1 MDLMTDVMDRPAVVT
16 AEPLHPEPPRPEPL
30 ATAAPDPAALYRA
43 LLDSHPE
50 PTFSLGP
57 DGRVIECNRAFAR
70 FVGRPI
76 AALVGAEFPSLVIG
90 ADRGVDACARVAAGV
105 AQSWQAE
112 FVGPDDTVSVGY
124 VTLAPVVVD
133 GRVVGAQGIARDVTV
148 YQVIEEQLQARVLTD
163 PLTGLASRTQLHESI
178 ERATRRAH
186 HDPASVAVLF
196 LDLDDFK
203 LVNDGLGH
211 AAGDALLG
219 AVTQRLRRATRGA
232 DLVARLGGDEF
243 AVLLVGLATPA
254 DALLVVE
261 RVHAALRA
269 PVEVDGRPV
278 ESSASIGVAHWDGM
292 ALPAELVRNANLAM
306 SRAKSI
312 GKARHAVYDAE
323 MQSAARDRL
332 ELASDLREA
341 IRAGA
346 IVAAFQPIVDLES
359 GRVLKA
365 EALARWS
372 HPTRG
377 PISPA
382 VFIPLAEE
390 TGLVDDL
397 GALMLRQGCA
407 QLRAWQEA
415 TDATD
420 APVGVTVNVSG
431 RQIDRGTL
439 VPAVRDAL
447 AESGADARGL
457 TLELTES
464 VAMRQPE
471 RLLEIL
477 SELAAMGVALAIDD
491 FGTGYSSLSYLH
503 RFPVDVLKIDK
514 SFVDGVASDESAHAQ
529 TLIRTIVSVAA
540 ALGLQTVAE
549 GIETPAQRDA
559 LRALGCHHG
568 QGYLFG
574 RPGPGAAIDATR

>member
-1 MDLMTDVMDRPAVVT
+1 MTRV
-16 AEPLHPEPPRPEPL
+16 PRVP
-30 ATAAPDPAALYRA
+30 TTPDPAALYRA

-50 PTFSLGP
+50 PTFSLGV
-57 DGRVIECNRAFAR
+57 DGRVIECNQAFAR
-70 FVGRPI
+70 FVGRPV
-76 AALVGAEFPSLVIG
+76 AALVGAEFPSLVLA
-90 ADRGVDACARVAAGV
+90 ADRGAAACARVADGDP
-105 AQSWQAE
+105 QSWQAE
-112 FVGPDDTVSVGY
+112 FIGPDDTVSVGY
-124 VTLAPVVVD
+124 VTLAPVTID
-133 GRVVGAQGIARDVTV
+133 GQVVGAQGIARDVTV

-163 PLTGLASRTQLHESI
+163 PLTGLASRTQLHESS
-178 ERATRRAH
+178 ERAVARAPE
-186 HDPASVAVLF
+186 PASVAVLF

-219 AVTQRLRRATRGA
+219 SVTQRLRRATRGA

-243 AVLLVGLATPA
+243 AVLLVGLASPA
-254 DALLVVE
+254 DVMLVVE

-269 PVEVDGRPV
+269 PVELDGRPV
-278 ESSASIGVAHWDGM
+278 ETSASIGVAHWDGV
-292 ALPAELVRNANLAM
+292 ACPAELVRNANLAM
-306 SRAKSI
+306 SRAKSR

-341 IRAGA
+341 IRAQA
-346 IVAAFQPIVDLES
+346 IVAAFQPIVDLET

-365 EALARWS
+365 EALARWT

-397 GALMLRQGCA
+397 GALMLHQGCA
-407 QLRAWQEA
+407 QLRAWQLAHGTSDEGI
-415 TDATD
+415 
-420 APVGVTVNVSG
+420 GVTVNVSG

-439 VPAVRDAL
+439 VAAVRDAL
-447 AESGADARGL
+447 ATSGADAHGL

-464 VAMRQPE
+464 VAMREPE
-471 RLLEIL
+471 RLLQVL
-477 SELAAMGVALAIDD
+477 SELAGMGVKLAIDD

-514 SFVDGVASDESAHAQ
+514 SFVDGVADEANGHAR
-529 TLIRTIVSVAA
+529 TLIRTIVNVAA
-540 ALGLQTVAE
+540 SLGLQTVAE
-549 GIETPAQRDA
+549 GIETEAQRDA
-559 LRALGCHHG
+559 LRALGCHFG
-568 QGYLFG
+568 QGWLFG
-574 RPGPGAAIDATR
+574 RPGPGAAIDAMRAAPR

>member
-1 MDLMTDVMDRPAVVT
+1 MTDLVGPSGRRT
-16 AEPLHPEPPRPEPL
+16 
-30 ATAAPDPAALYRA
+30 APDPAALYRA

-50 PTFSLGP
+50 PTFSLGV

-70 FVGRPI
+70 FVGRP
-76 AALVGAEFPSLVIG
+76 AATLVGAAFPSLLLA
-90 ADRGVDACARVAAGV
+90 ADRGTAACTRVADGEP
-105 AQSWQAE
+105 QSWQAE
-112 FVGPDDTVSVGY
+112 FIGPDDTVSVGY
-124 VTLAPVVVD
+124 VTLAPVAVD
-133 GRVVGAQGIARDVTV
+133 GQVVGAQGIARDVTV

-163 PLTGLASRTQLHESI
+163 PLTGLANRTQLHESI
-178 ERATRRAH
+178 ERATARTREA
-186 HDPASVAVLF
+186 AGVAVLF
-196 LDLDDFK
+196 LDLDGFK

-243 AVLLVGLATPA
+243 AVLLAGLAAPE

-269 PVEVDGRPV
+269 PVELDGRPV
-278 ESSASIGVAHWDGM
+278 ETSVSIGVAHWDGV
-292 ALPAELVRNANLAM
+292 ARPAELVRNANLAM
-306 SRAKSI
+306 SRAKAF
-312 GKARHAVYDAE
+312 GKGRHAVYDAE

-341 IRAGA
+341 IRTGN
-346 IVAAFQPIVDLES
+346 IVAAFQPIVDLAC
-359 GRVLKA
+359 GHVLKA
-365 EALARWS
+365 EALARWT

-397 GALMLRQGCA
+397 GALMLHQGCA
-407 QLRAWQEA
+407 QLRAWQ
-415 TDATD
+415 DAYGVG
-420 APVGVTVNVSG
+420 AGGIGVTVNVSG

-439 VPAVRDAL
+439 VAAVRDAL
-447 AESGADARGL
+447 ATSGADASGL

-464 VAMRQPE
+464 VAMREPE
-471 RLLEIL
+471 RLLQVL
-477 SELAAMGVALAIDD
+477 SELEGIGVKLAIDD

-514 SFVDGVASDESAHAQ
+514 SFVDDVADDDNGHAR
-529 TLIRTIVSVAA
+529 TLIRTIVNIATS
-540 ALGLQTVAE
+540 LGLQTVAE
-549 GIETPAQRDA
+549 GIETEAQRDA
-559 LRALGCHHG
+559 LRALGCDFG
-568 QGYLFG
+568 QGWLFG
-574 RPGPGAAIDATR
+574 RPGPGAAIDAGRAREPLAVAAR